1 MSTSSMTLGKAE
13 QKINEMQQQ
22 INELTDLCEDYNNEI
37 RQLKEMIFSLMSTI
51 SNNQDT
57 LIQYGESIINMQTHI
72 LKGSEQNE

>member
-1 MSTSSMTLGKAE
+1 MSTESMTLSKAE

-37 RQLKEMIFSLMSTI
+37 RQLKEAIFSLMSTV

-57 LIQYGESIINMQTHI
+57 LIRYGDSIVNIQRFL
-72 LKGSEQNE
+72 LKGDEQNE